1 MEYALQWWCLWELT
15 ASVSVFQTWAECP
28 MWNNFSL
35 PTRTL
40 GCRRG
45 ALAPSGGCHIGG
57 YELSSWQSGKPPIWA
72 SLLSCHSLMDKIELY
87 VRKMNCTGIRWH
99 YIQSYNENRTIKYMV
114 MHSRLL
120 QNTMKKKIY
129 IYVGYI
135 VWKKNII
142 IWIKLIR
149 LPPKVFGH
157 LRSNIW

>member
-15 ASVSVFQTWAECP
+15 ASVSVFQTWAECL

-45 ALAPSGGCHIGG
+45 ALVPSGGCHIGG
-57 YELSSWQSGKPPIWA
+57 YGLSSWQSGKPPIWA

-87 VRKMNCTGIRWH
+87 VRKMNSTGLRWH
-99 YIQSYNENRTIKYMV
+99 YIQQYNENRTIIKYMV

-120 QNTMKKKIY
+120 QNTMKEIN

-135 VWKKNII
+135 VWKNKKII
-142 IWIKLIR
+142 VR
-149 LPPKVFGH
+149 
-157 LRSNIW
+157 